1 MRKRFLFSLIMA
13 IFGAA
18 ALLSGPTFATEE
30 GVNLKISPVS
40 NYFTVKPGDVQNY
53 ILTVTND
60 GTEDYSFKMYTAP
73 YIVLDEDYTINF
85 DEEGATHYNQI
96 TRWVK
101 FKDDSGAYVDNP
113 VYNLKAGEEK
123 TILYRISVPDD
134 IPEGGQ
140 YCVIF
145 AENINESKM
154 ESTGVT
160 AVSRVALT
168 LVGHGYGLTNNDAE
182 IVDYSV
188 SHPFSLEG
196 ITASAKVK
204 NGGNTDFEASY
215 SFTVKSI
222 FDKVLHNSSMSFTV
236 LPETER
242 RFGLNWSEAP
252 IFGVFK
258 VNFSVAAGDSTR
270 DEEHLVFIVPLFVI
284 IITLLL
290 LTAII
295 IWIIILVR
303 KRKERSSRL
312 VV

>member
-1 MRKRFLFSLIMA
+1 MKKQFLLGIIALAFCTIFSSSSA
-13 IFGAA
+13 
-18 ALLSGPTFATEE
+18 FADE
-30 GVNLKISPVS
+30 GLNIKIAPIS
-40 NYFTVKPGDVQNY
+40 NYFTVKAGDVQNY
-53 ILTVTND
+53 TLTVTNN
-60 GTEDYSFKMYTAP
+60 GTEDYSFKLYTAP
-73 YIVLDEDYTINF
+73 YVVTDENYSVTF
-85 DEEGATHYNQI
+85 DEENATHYNQI

-101 FKDDSGAYVDNP
+101 FKDKNGDFVSEPTFD
-113 VYNLKAGEEK
+113 LKAGEEI
-123 TILYRISVPDD
+123 TVLYRISVPDS

-145 AENINESKM
+145 AENINNSKM
-154 ESTGVT
+154 ETTGVT

-168 LVGHGYGLTNNDAE
+168 LVGHGYGLTNSNVE
-182 IVDYSV
+182 IVDYHL

-196 ITASAKVK
+196 IAAGAKVK
-204 NGGNTDFEASY
+204 NGGNTDFEANY

-222 FDKVLHNSSMSFTV
+222 FGKTLYTNSMNFTV

-242 RFGLNWSEAP
+242 RFELNWAEAP
-252 IFGVFK
+252 VFGIFK
-258 VNFSVAAGDSTR
+258 VNFAVNASDVMR
-270 DEEHLVFIVPLFVI
+270 NEEHLVFIVPLFVI
-284 IITLLL
+284 IIMLLL